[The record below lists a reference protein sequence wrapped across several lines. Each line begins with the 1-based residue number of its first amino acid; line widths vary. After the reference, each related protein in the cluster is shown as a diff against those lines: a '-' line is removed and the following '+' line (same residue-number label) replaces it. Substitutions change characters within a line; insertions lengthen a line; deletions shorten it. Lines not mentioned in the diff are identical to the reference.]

1 MQVIVLSEFG
11 PPGVLMPATADD
23 PVPGTGQ
30 VVIAVDFANVTF
42 VETQL
47 RAGKAPFP
55 VPADALPMIPGN
67 GVGGTIAALGPGVDA
82 AWLGRRVVSSTGGS
96 GGYAERVAVP
106 TSALI
111 EIPARVAIDDAVALL
126 ADGRTAGALVRA
138 AALRAGE
145 WVLVEAAGGGVGT
158 VLTQL
163 CVRAGARVAAAARG
177 DDKLKLARDLGAELA
192 VDYDAPGWAALVRAE
207 AGGVDVVFDGVGG
220 AIAAEAFELLRAG
233 GRMLSYGL
241 ASGSFARIPDDMAAA
256 RDVTLLR
263 GVPVGPAEAV
273 ELTRAALDEAAAG
286 RLRPVIGQRFGLV
299 DAAKAHAAIES
310 RSTIGKTLLEIR

>member
-11 PPGVLMPATADD
+11 PPAVLMPATADD

-111 EIPARVAIDDAVALL
+111 EIPANVAIDDAVALL

-177 DDKLKLARDLGAELA
+177 EDKLKLARDLGAELA

-241 ASGSFARIPDDMAAA
+241 ASGSFAGIPDDMAAA
-256 RDVTLLR
+256 RGVTLLR